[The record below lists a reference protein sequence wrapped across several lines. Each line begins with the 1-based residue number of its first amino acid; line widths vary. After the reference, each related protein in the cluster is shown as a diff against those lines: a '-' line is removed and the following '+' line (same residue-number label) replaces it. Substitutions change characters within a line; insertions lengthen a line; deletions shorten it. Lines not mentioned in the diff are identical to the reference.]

1 MAGGLMCTFLL
12 CLAAPLVS
20 ANGQE
25 RNDAALH
32 SREQQIPA
40 TFAIGTSTLCRMCL
54 PIPSLRW
61 RRRFSLEQS
70 STSERHCQ

>member
-32 SREQQIPA
+32 SREQQYTSGIRHRDINA
-40 TFAIGTSTLCRMCL
+40 LQDVFADTFVALAKT
-54 PIPSLRW
+54 
-61 RRRFSLEQS
+61 FQS
-70 STSERHCQ
+70 RTKLNF